1 MIRFFAERSVPAN
14 LLFIILLVAGIFFSL
29 ALPVESIPNIS
40 LGVVAVYTPWP
51 GASAEDVEK
60 LLTTKIEEQLEN
72 LDHVLWI
79 KSFSTQGLSRIHIKF
94 SEDLHESVYD
104 ELYLKTQSEV
114 EKITSELPEDAETSV
129 VELVDFSMI
138 RPTIVIALGGNMPEK
153 SRNEIANELKENLLQ
168 IPGMSKVRIRGEREQ
183 RIIVKVNREQTEK
196 YKLSILDIMDS
207 IRKESSTFPGGI
219 LRLENSEIVI
229 RTLSDRRNLQEL
241 RTTVIR
247 SYADGSLLRLE
258 DVADLSW
265 AYEKWKT
272 IYRVQGTP
280 ATFLYCVKEDT
291 ENALTI
297 IPIIKEEVAKFRSK
311 LPIEIYCEFFKDN
324 VLYVN
329 RVLSVLK
336 SNLSLGLVLVF
347 LLLWICIGTSNAIL
361 AVIGIPFA
369 FLCAMIFLSWT
380 GNTLNEMVLVSL
392 VLVSGMVVDDAI
404 IILENM
410 YRHYQE
416 TGQLLSSAICGA
428 SEVFWPV
435 ISATATTIAAFL
447 PMLLMTGLLG
457 KIMSIV
463 PKTVSIT
470 LAASL
475 IEAFLIL
482 PNHFTD
488 LGKVFSLANKP
499 QVTYQPG
506 FFVKFYLSSLRVF
519 LNHRYIM
526 TLSFLI
532 TFVCGFV
539 VLIYMFPISIILFP
553 SDHHDFWVTAKV
565 HEGAHIEYTEKKIK
579 DIEKILETIPKD
591 EIMNYVVQVGRSM
604 DENYQL
610 VLDKSV
616 AQFTVTLNPDRKTQR
631 TTNEIIRSVRTKM
644 QKAQL
649 QGFTS
654 IDVNHTP
661 NGPQQGKPVAV
672 IIRGNSLKVIGE
684 IRDIIK
690 SKLSQISGV
699 TDIKDDMQALKYQL
713 SIHFKDEELKRYK
726 IDRSFIAQTIT
737 AAVEGSEIS
746 EMNYHGKQYK
756 IYVQYNEKDIH
767 SIRSIR
773 EIRLRIP
780 SGQLIRVD
788 DVAYLSYK
796 KTLAQIPHHN
806 SKRAVT
812 VTANIEKPNTSL
824 SVNNELQQYLTSKL
838 KKYPGYI
845 CEFGGEYEETNRS
858 FRALK
863 ISFIIAMLLVYMIL
877 GTQFNSFAQPLIIMS
892 IIPFTMIGVGYG
904 LALFNL
910 PFTMLTFMSTIGMI
924 GIVVNDSLVLIDF
937 INREVKHNQDT
948 MSAVLV
954 ACRKRLRP
962 IILTTLTTVLGLLP
976 LALGIGGSSITWSP
990 MATAFSWGLTLATI
1004 LTLYVIPA
1012 LYLIL
1017 VDMKIFFRFN
1027 PQLSNK

>member
-29 ALPVESIPNIS
+29 TLPVESIPNIS

-51 GASAEDVEK
+51 GASPEDVEK

-72 LDHVLWI
+72 LDHVVWI
-79 KSFSTQGLSRIHIKF
+79 KSFSVQGLSRIHIKF
-94 SEDLHESVYD
+94 SEDLPESIYD

-114 EKITSELPEDAETSV
+114 EKIAEELPEDAETSL

-138 RPTIVIALGGNMPEK
+138 RPTIVIALGGDMPEK
-153 SRNEIANELKENLLQ
+153 SRNEIAKELKENLMQ
-168 IPGMSKVRIRGEREQ
+168 IPGMDKVRIRGEREQ
-183 RIIVKVNREQTEK
+183 RIVVEVDREHAEK
-196 YKLSILDIMDS
+196 YQLSILDIMD
-207 IRKESSTFPGGI
+207 IVRKESSTFPGGTMRLHNSEITIRTRSDRRTIQELRKIVLRSYRDGSI
-219 LRLENSEIVI
+219 LRLEDIANI
-229 RTLSDRRNLQEL
+229 
-241 RTTVIR
+241 
-247 SYADGSLLRLE
+247 
-258 DVADLSW
+258 SW
-265 AYEKWKT
+265 TYEKWKT

-291 ENALTI
+291 QNALTI
-297 IPIIKEEVAKFRSK
+297 IPIIKQQVAKFRDQ

-347 LLLWICIGTSNAIL
+347 LLLWMCIGTSNALL

-416 TGQLLSSAICGA
+416 TGELLSSAICGA

-447 PMLLMTGLLG
+447 PMLLMTGILG

-488 LGKVFSLANKP
+488 LGKLFSLTTKK
-499 QVTYQPG
+499 QTTYKVG
-506 FFVKFYLSSLRVF
+506 FFARLYLASLQKFLHYRYLATFGF
-519 LNHRYIM
+519 LFLF
-526 TLSFLI
+526 LS
-532 TFVCGFV
+532 GFII
-539 VLIYMFPISIILFP
+539 LLWTFPIAIVLFP
-553 SDHHDFWVTAKV
+553 SDHHDFWITLKV
-565 HEGAHIEYTEKKIK
+565 HENAHIEYTESKVRE
-579 DIEKILETIPKD
+579 IEKILETIPKN

-610 VLDKSV
+610 ILDKNV
-616 AQFTVTLNPDRKTQR
+616 AQFTVTLNPNRTSQR
-631 TTNEIIRSVRTKM
+631 TTDDIIRSVRK
-644 QKAQL
+644 KIAAAQL
-649 QGFTS
+649 QGFKS
-654 IDVNHTP
+654 IDVIHTP

-672 IIRGNSLKVIGE
+672 IIRGDSLQKIGE

-690 SKLSQISGV
+690 NKLSSIPGV
-699 TDIKDDMQALKYQL
+699 TDIKDDMQTSKYQL
-713 SIHFKDEELKRYK
+713 SIHFRDEELQRYQ
-726 IDRSFIAQTIT
+726 INRSLIAQTIT
-737 AAVEGSEIS
+737 SAVEGSEVS
-746 EMNYHGKQYK
+746 EMNYLGKQYK
-756 IYVQYNEKDIH
+756 IYVQYAENNVAEINDIAQ
-767 SIRSIR
+767 
-773 EIRLRIP
+773 IRLRIP
-780 SGQLIRVD
+780 SGNLIRLD
-788 DVAYLSYK
+788 DVAYLTYK
-796 KTLAQIPHHN
+796 KSMAQIPHHN
-806 SKRAVT
+806 NKRAIT
-812 VTANIEKPNTSL
+812 VTANIEKNRNTSL
-824 SVNNELQQYLTSKL
+824 NVNSELKDYLTTQL

-845 CEFGGEYEETNRS
+845 CEYGGEYEETNRS

-863 ISFIIAMLLVYMIL
+863 IAFFIAMLLVYMIL
-877 GTQFNSFAQPLIIMS
+877 GTQFNSFVQPLIIMS
-892 IIPFTMIGVGYG
+892 IIPFTIVGVGYG
-904 LALFNL
+904 LAIFHL

-937 INREVKHNQDT
+937 INRESRQQQDSIEAI
-948 MSAVLV
+948 MI

-976 LALGIGGSSITWSP
+976 LALGIGGSSVTWSP
-990 MATAFSWGLTLATI
+990 MATAFSWGLSIATI

-1012 LYLIL
+1012 LYLIT
-1017 VDMKIFFRFN
+1017 VDAKCVFAKK
-1027 PQLSNK
+1027 NKK